1 MSLRS
6 SLLQTPLGFML
17 ALADEK
23 ALYLLEFV
31 DAPDLQDRVDKLT
44 KGKSLTGSNSLL
56 LLLEQQLRYYFNGSL
71 REFDLP
77 LHYTGTPFQ
86 QSVWEALRKIP
97 FGSVCSYKD
106 VATVL
111 GRPTAVRA
119 VARANSQNFFP
130 LLVPCHRVINANG
143 KLGGYSSGIW
153 RKQWLIDH
161 EVNTNPQ

>member
-1 MSLRS
+1 MILRS

-23 ALYLLEFV
+23 ALYLLEFL
-31 DAPDLQDRVDKLT
+31 DAPGLQGKVAKLT
-44 KGKSLTGSNSLL
+44 QGKTLTESNSPL
-56 LLLEQQLRYYFNGSL
+56 LLLEEQLSHYFNGTL
-71 REFDLP
+71 REFTVA

-86 QSVWEALRKIP
+86 QSVWGALRTIP
-97 FGSVCSYKD
+97 FGSTCSYKD
-106 VATVL
+106 IASAL

-130 LLVPCHRVINANG
+130 LLIPCHRVINANG
-143 KLGGYSSGIW
+143 KLGGYSSGTW